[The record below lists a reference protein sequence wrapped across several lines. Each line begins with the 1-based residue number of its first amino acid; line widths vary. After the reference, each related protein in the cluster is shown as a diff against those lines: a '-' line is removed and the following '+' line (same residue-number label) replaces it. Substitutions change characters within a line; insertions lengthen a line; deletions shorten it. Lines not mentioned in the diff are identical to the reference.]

1 MKRCIR
7 VAWLMLFAWALL
19 ACGGGGGGVDAG
31 AGARVGGGGG
41 VGVGVDVD
49 VDVDVDVGGGGGGG
63 VGEQTKSLNKPFTG
77 KPRQTVKVTPYSF
90 ALTLSEGG
98 QQDVNLVAE
107 DVAFRSRSASLSLS
121 VAPLDAVFAPDP
133 LVTSLAGGR
142 YSVLLRTAPSL
153 AVGEYNGV
161 VTLRLCRESPCARPI
176 AGTTVTVP
184 YTVRVQGT
192 VTVTPDWQTHQGNAA
207 HTGYV
212 PVTLDP
218 ARFAYAWEWRRSTSG
233 VLGFINAVVTEGGR
247 VFVTDDEY
255 FGSLTSL
262 YALNETDGSLAWRQD
277 FINYPA
283 LNPPAVA
290 NGIVYV
296 ATTGHENTF
305 LWAFRANDGTPVF
318 KSAFAGQWPHVLA
331 PTVRDGRVF
340 TNGGYYGGGVYGY
353 DATSGAS
360 LWSMFSGDDDMST
373 PAVDGHHAYHYNGNS
388 LEVYSAATGAAVASI
403 TDPQVAVSGYSY
415 HGSPMLGSDDH
426 IMALSGGAFSGRA
439 SSSTEQYESRPLTNF
454 SLAARA
460 MRWRSNSTYL
470 TAPAVANGVV
480 YAGRNNPKSLDALD
494 ERTGQV
500 LWSWPGTAN
509 DTEFHRNVLVT
520 NNLVFVSTDRAI
532 HAVDLNTHQ
541 SVWSYPTPGMLAL
554 SAGGT
559 LYIAEGARQP
569 TGRLIAIRLR

>member
-7 VAWLMLFAWALL
+7 IAWLMLFVWALV
-19 ACGGGGGGVDAG
+19 ACGGGNGGSD
-31 AGARVGGGGG
+31 GG
-41 VGVGVDVD
+41 
-49 VDVDVDVGGGGGGG
+49 
-63 VGEQTKSLNKPFTG
+63 GEQTKSLNKPFVG
-77 KPRQTVKVTPYSF
+77 KPRTTVKVTPSSF
-90 ALTLSEGG
+90 ALTLSEGA
-98 QQDVNLVAE
+98 QQEANLMAE
-107 DVAFRSRSASLSLS
+107 DLAYRSRSASLYLS
-121 VAPLDAVFAPDP
+121 VVPLDAVFAPDP

-161 VTLRLCRESPCARPI
+161 VTLRLCRESPCASAI

-184 YTVRVQGT
+184 YTVRVQGAAS
-192 VTVTPDWQTHQGNAA
+192 VTPDWQTHQGNAA
-207 HTGYV
+207 HTGHV

-233 VLGFINAVVTEGGR
+233 VLGFINAVVTEGDR

-255 FGSLTSL
+255 HGSLTSL

-290 NGIVYV
+290 NGIVYT

-318 KSAFAGQWPHVLA
+318 RSAFAGQWPHVLA

-360 LWSMFSGDDDMST
+360 LWSVFSGDDDMST
-373 PAVDGHHAYHYNGNS
+373 PAVDGHHVYHHSGNS
-388 LEVYSAATGAAVASI
+388 LEVYSAATGVPVASI
-403 TDPQVAVSGYSY
+403 TDPQVADSGYSY
-415 HGSPMLGSDDH
+415 HGAPMLGSDDH
-426 IMALSGGAFSGRA
+426 IIAFSGGAFSGRA
-439 SSSTEQYESRPLTNF
+439 SASTEQYGSRPLTNF

-500 LWSWPGTAN
+500 LWSWPGTAQ
-509 DTEFHRNVLVT
+509 DTTFHRNVLVT

-532 HAVDLNTHQ
+532 HAIDLNTRQ
-541 SVWSYPTPGMLAL
+541 SVWSYPAPGMLAM

-559 LYIAEGARQP
+559 LYIVEGAREP
-569 TGRLIAIRLR
+569 TGRLIAIRLK